1 MTLFP
6 SAATEPGPGS
16 LLEADGST
24 PRTFLLCR
32 AGGRACGFD
41 ADAVLE
47 VMPAT
52 PPAPLPGVVSPVLGL
67 VCVRGAVVPVF
78 DLAAALGVLLGG
90 SAGGDRAS
98 ARRAR
103 PGAAVHVLLR
113 DGARLAVAV
122 VDAVGELFELPPGGG
137 VLGMPAAPAG
147 RAAPLRGEIWRQA
160 ERVQLL
166 DTAAL
171 LRAPSTALAAA
182 PPGLSTSSVRP

>member
-1 MTLFP
+1 MTPIP
-6 SAATEPGPGS
+6 SAVTALGPGGC
-16 LLEADGST
+16 E

-32 AGGRACGFD
+32 AGGRACGFE

-52 PPAPLPGVVSPVLGL
+52 PPAPLPGVASPALGL

-90 SAGGDRAS
+90 AAGDRAS
-98 ARRAR
+98 ARRAKS
-103 PGAAVHVLLR
+103 GAAVHVLLR
-113 DGARLAVAV
+113 DGARLAMAV

-137 VLGMPAAPAG
+137 VLGMPAAPSG
-147 RAAPLRGEIWRQA
+147 RTAPLRGEIWRQA
-160 ERVQLL
+160 ERVLLL
-166 DTAAL
+166 DTPAL